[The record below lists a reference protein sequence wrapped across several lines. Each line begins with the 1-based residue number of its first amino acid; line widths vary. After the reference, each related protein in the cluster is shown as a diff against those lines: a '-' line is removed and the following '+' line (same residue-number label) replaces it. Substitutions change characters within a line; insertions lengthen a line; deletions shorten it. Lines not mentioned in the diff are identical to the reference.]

1 LLDKEL
7 LSILACP
14 SCVGVLHY
22 EPGRARLVC
31 ASCRVSYTIEDEIPV
46 LLKEEARPLEPEWR
60 PEPGEVR

>member
-1 LLDKEL
+1 MLDKEL

-14 SCVGVLHY
+14 SCVGELYY

-31 ASCRVSYTIEDEIPV
+31 ASCRVAYPIEDEIPV
-46 LLKEEARPLEPEWR
+46 LLKEEARPLESEWR